1 MVLHSNDSKP
11 HWSVPVLLV
20 ACTWVSVL
28 STDLYAPS
36 LPHLPELLDTTEQAV
51 KMTMGVNL
59 AAFALAQLVH
69 GPLADRFGR
78 RTLLVAGVGTF
89 SVASALCALAPSI
102 EALMLGRLIQ
112 GLLSSVP
119 SVVVLLV
126 IHELYGR
133 GQSVRILGFH
143 GMAVGVAPVLGPLI
157 GGYIFVHFGW
167 RANFWLLAL
176 IAVVTA
182 FFVWR
187 GVPETLRR
195 PVRFRWR
202 RTVKAY
208 LAILSHRDAVSHLM
222 PMSAVFGALF
232 AFITAGP
239 FLLID
244 RHGVSTEDYGLYFGV
259 VILAAILGGVIANRA
274 GGLVETEK
282 LEMAAFASAAAGVG
296 ILTAALLLDRETA
309 ITITL
314 GMAVFGLGLGLILA
328 SGPILL
334 LESVSDQPRSA
345 ASAIAGSA
353 QLAAASGASFLVSAI
368 HHQTAW
374 PMVNVMIGLIAIG
387 CIGFI
392 IRRRREPYQRPL
404 P

>member
-1 MVLHSNDSKP
+1 MLQTNDPKP

-36 LPHLPELLDTTEQAV
+36 LPHLPDLLDTTERAV
-51 KMTMGVNL
+51 KMTMGINL

-78 RTLLVAGVGTF
+78 RTLLVAGVGAF

-102 EALMLGRLIQ
+102 EALMLGRLVQ

-119 SVVVLLV
+119 SVVVLLL

-157 GGYIFVHFGW
+157 GGYIFIHFGW

-182 FFVWR
+182 IFVWR

-202 RTVKAY
+202 RTANSY
-208 LAILSHRDAVSHLM
+208 LTILSHRGAVSHLL

-232 AFITAGP
+232 AFITVGP

-274 GGLVETEK
+274 GGKVETEK
-282 LEMAAFASAAAGVG
+282 LEMAAFASAAAGVV
-296 ILTAALLLDRETA
+296 ILAAALATDRESA
-309 ITITL
+309 VTITM

-328 SGPILL
+328 SGPVLL
-334 LESVSDQPRSA
+334 LESVGDRPRSA
-345 ASAIAGSA
+345 ASAIAGSS
-353 QLAAASGASFLVSAI
+353 QLVAASGASFLVSAM
-368 HHQTAW
+368 HHETAW
-374 PMVNVMIGLIAIG
+374 PMVNIMIGLIAMG
-387 CIGFI
+387 SIGFL
-392 IRRRREPYQRPL
+392 IRRRREPHLKPL

>member
-1 MVLHSNDSKP
+1 MQSSDPKP

-36 LPHLPELLDTTEQAV
+36 LPHLPDLLDTTEQAA
-51 KMTMGVNL
+51 KMTMSVNL

-78 RTLLVAGVGTF
+78 RALLVAGVGAF

-102 EALMLGRLIQ
+102 EALILGRWVQ

-133 GQSVRILGFH
+133 GRSVRILGFH

-157 GGYIFVHFGW
+157 GGYVFIHFGW

-176 IAVVTA
+176 IAAVTA
-182 FFVWR
+182 AFVWR
-187 GVPETLRR
+187 GVPETLAAPV
-195 PVRFRWR
+195 PVRWR
-202 RTVKAY
+202 QTAKSY
-208 LAILSHRDAVSHLM
+208 LSILSQRSAVSHLL
-222 PMSAVFGALF
+222 PMSGVFGALF

-244 RHGVSTEDYGLYFGV
+244 RHGISTEDYGLYFGV
-259 VILAAILGGVIANRA
+259 VILAAITGAVIANRA
-274 GGLVETEK
+274 GERIDTER
-282 LEMAAFASAAAGVG
+282 LEAAAFASAACGVG
-296 ILTAALLLDRETA
+296 IVAAALTLDLESA
-309 ITITL
+309 ATITA
-314 GMAVFGLGLGLILA
+314 GMTVFGLGLGLIMA
-328 SGPILL
+328 SGPVLM
-334 LESVSDQPRSA
+334 LESVIDQPRSA

-353 QLAAASGASFLVSAI
+353 QLVAASGASFLVSAM

-374 PMVNVMIGLIAIG
+374 PMVDVMIGLIALG
-387 CIGFI
+387 AIGFV
-392 IRRRREPYQRPL
+392 IRPRREPHLRPS

>member
-1 MVLHSNDSKP
+1 MLQPTDPKP
-11 HWSVPVLLV
+11 NWSIPVLLV

-36 LPHLPELLDTTEQAV
+36 LPHLPELLDTTEQAA
-51 KMTMGVNL
+51 KMTMSVNL

-69 GPLADRFGR
+69 GALADRFGR
-78 RTLLVAGVGTF
+78 RALLVAGVGSF

-102 EALMLGRLIQ
+102 EALILGRWVQ

-119 SVVVLLV
+119 SVVVLVV

-157 GGYIFVHFGW
+157 GGYIFIHFGW

-176 IAVVTA
+176 IAATTA
-182 FFVWR
+182 ALVWR
-187 GVPETLRR
+187 GVPETLRA
-195 PVRFRWR
+195 PVPLDLRQ
-202 RTVKAY
+202 TAKNY
-208 LAILSHRDAVSHLM
+208 LAILSLRKALAHLL
-222 PMSAVFGALF
+222 PMSVVFGGLF

-244 RHGVSTEDYGLYFGV
+244 RHGVSTEDYGLYFGI
-259 VILAAILGGVIANRA
+259 VILAAIAGGVIVNRA
-274 GGLVETEK
+274 GGRIDTEK
-282 LEMAAFASAAAGVG
+282 LEAAGFASAVCGVAIVAAALV
-296 ILTAALLLDRETA
+296 LDMETAA
-309 ITITL
+309 TITA
-314 GMAVFGLGLGLILA
+314 GMTVFGLGVGLINA

-334 LESVSDQPRSA
+334 LDSVGDLPRSA
-345 ASAIAGSA
+345 ASAIVGSA
-353 QLAAASGASFLVSAI
+353 ALVAASGASFLVSTM

-374 PMVNVMIGLIAIG
+374 PMVNVMIGLIVLG
-387 CIGFI
+387 CVGFV
-392 IRRRREPYQRPL
+392 IRRRREPTLRPS

>member
-1 MVLHSNDSKP
+1 MNRNDSKP

-36 LPHLPELLDTTEQAV
+36 LPHLPDLLDTTERAV
-51 KMTMGVNL
+51 MMTMGVNL
-59 AAFALAQLVH
+59 AAFALAQLFH

-78 RTLLVAGVGTF
+78 RTMLVAGVGAF

-102 EALMLGRLIQ
+102 EALMLGRLVQ

-119 SVVVLLV
+119 SVVVLLL

-182 FFVWR
+182 VFVWR

-202 RTVKAY
+202 RTAKSY
-208 LAILSHRDAVSHLM
+208 LTILTHRGAVSHLM
-222 PMSAVFGALF
+222 PMAAVFGGIF

-274 GGLVETEK
+274 GGKVETEK
-282 LEMAAFASAAAGVG
+282 LEMAAFASAAAGVAV
-296 ILTAALLLDRETA
+296 LAAVLAMDRESA
-309 ITITL
+309 VTITM
-314 GMAVFGLGLGLILA
+314 GMAVFGIGLGLILA

-334 LESVSDQPRSA
+334 LEAVGDRSRSA
-345 ASAIAGSA
+345 ASAIAGSL
-353 QLAAASGASFLVSAI
+353 QLVAASGASFLVSAM

-374 PMVNVMIGLIAIG
+374 PMVNIMIGLIAVG
-387 CIGFI
+387 SIGFV
-392 IRRRREPYQRPL
+392 IRRRREPRLRPS